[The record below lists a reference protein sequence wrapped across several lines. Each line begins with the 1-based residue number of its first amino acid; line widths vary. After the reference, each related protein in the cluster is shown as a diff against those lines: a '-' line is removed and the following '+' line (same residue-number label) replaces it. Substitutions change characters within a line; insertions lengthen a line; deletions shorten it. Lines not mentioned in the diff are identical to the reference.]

1 MDPRPVRTPMG
12 LYFNMTICKL
22 TNLPY
27 LYVHKSKLKTD
38 LCIYFQNSTME
49 HYTNYRVSELK
60 TTVLALADLQLN
72 TKGCPLNAIREKYKQ
87 QKV

>member
-1 MDPRPVRTPMG
+1 
-12 LYFNMTICKL
+12 MT
-22 TNLPY
+22 
-27 LYVHKSKLKTD
+27 H

-72 TKGCPLNAIREKYKQ
+72 TKGCPLNAIRDKYKQ
-87 QKV
+87 QKVENTQPKDELVTCYTFIYFYFYFL